1 MVSHHKENPGRSALQ
16 GLHLWQD
23 QDPNQ
28 ASTAAPHTCPYQ
40 NPTVLVKKGDDE
52 EGANQHH
59 GLRDT
64 STGSAK
70 ASPEPSSLQASSK
83 LEGSPLKW
91 RRRCSIST
99 EEGPS
104 SLGSQGTESGHPCAA
119 SGLCYQTPLS
129 SNRVL
134 GARKPSRDTTLSS
147 SPWKAYSPLPPYL
160 LPFLY
165 YSIHLSFLLLREGII
180 FVLIH

>member
-59 GLRDT
+59 GLKRHFYR
-64 STGSAK
+64 
-70 ASPEPSSLQASSK
+70 Q
-83 LEGSPLKW
+83 
-91 RRRCSIST
+91 C
-99 EEGPS
+99 
-104 SLGSQGTESGHPCAA
+104 QG
-119 SGLCYQTPLS
+119 
-129 SNRVL
+129 
-134 GARKPSRDTTLSS
+134 KPR
-147 SPWKAYSPLPPYL
+147 AQLPA
-160 LPFLY
+160 
-165 YSIHLSFLLLREGII
+165 GII
-180 FVLIH
+180 